1 MLRQLAELSV
11 NFDIPVIPIQTQF
24 TPQNG
29 GVASPMAPKARKV
42 RARQRTELKD
52 EQKAEIKEAFDLF
65 DTDGTGT
72 IEAKELKVALRAL
85 GFEPKKE
92 ELKKLVSD
100 LDKSGSSHGQ
110 GMLDFNE
117 FLEIMTAKM
126 SEKDSKEQILKAF
139 QLFKGPTGKI
149 SFEDLKAVARELGE
163 NMSDE
168 ELQEMIREADKD
180 DDGEVS
186 EEEFMRIIRRSTL

>member
-1 MLRQLAELSV
+1 M
-11 NFDIPVIPIQTQF
+11 
-24 TPQNG
+24 G
-29 GVASPMAPKARKV
+29 KV

-72 IEAKELKVALRAL
+72 IDAKELKVALRAL

-100 LDKSGSSHGQ
+100 LDKGSSSSGQ
-110 GMLDFNE
+110 GQLDFNE

-126 SEKDSKEQILKAF
+126 SEKDSKEQIQKAF
-139 QLFKGPTGKI
+139 QLFKGPSGKI
-149 SFEDLKAVARELGE
+149 SLDDLKAVAKELGE
-163 NMSDE
+163 TMSEE
-168 ELQEMIREADKD
+168 ELKEMIREADKD
-180 DDGEVS
+180 EDGEVS
-186 EEEFMRIIRRSTL
+186 EEGFMRIIRKSTL

>member
-1 MLRQLAELSV
+1 M
-11 NFDIPVIPIQTQF
+11 P
-24 TPQNG
+24 
-29 GVASPMAPKARKV
+29 PKVRTKV
-42 RARQRTELKD
+42 RARHRTELKD

-100 LDKSGSSHGQ
+100 LDKSSSSSGQ

-126 SEKDSKEQILKAF
+126 SEKDSKEQVLKAF
-139 QLFKGPTGKI
+139 QLFRGPSGKI
-149 SFEDLKAVARELGE
+149 SFDDLKAVAKELGE

-168 ELQEMIREADKD
+168 ELEEMIREADKD
-180 DDGEVS
+180 DDKEVS
-186 EEEFMRIIRRSTL
+186 EEEFIRIIRRSII

>member
-1 MLRQLAELSV
+1 
-11 NFDIPVIPIQTQF
+11 
-24 TPQNG
+24 
-29 GVASPMAPKARKV
+29 MATKDKKEKKKV
-42 RARQRTELKD
+42 RARHRTELKD

-65 DTDGTGT
+65 DQDGTGT

-100 LDKSGSSHGQ
+100 LDKSGQASGQ
-110 GMLDFNE
+110 QRQEGYLDFNE

-126 SEKDSKEQILKAF
+126 SEKDSKEQIQKAF
-139 QLFKGPTGKI
+139 QLFKGPSGKI
-149 SFEDLKAVARELGE
+149 SFDDLKMVAKELGE
-163 NMSDE
+163 TMSDE
-168 ELQEMIREADKD
+168 ELMEMIKEADKD

-186 EEEFMRIIRRSTL
+186 EEEFMRIIRKSTL

>member
-1 MLRQLAELSV
+1 M
-11 NFDIPVIPIQTQF
+11 
-24 TPQNG
+24 G
-29 GVASPMAPKARKV
+29 
-42 RARQRTELKD
+42 KD
-52 EQKAEIKEAFDLF
+52 DQKAEIKEAFDLF

-100 LDKSGSSHGQ
+100 LDRSSSSHGQ

-126 SEKDSKEQILKAF
+126 SEKDSKEQTLKAF
-139 QLFKGPTGKI
+139 QLFKGPSGKI
-149 SFEDLKAVARELGE
+149 SFDDLKAVAKELGE
-163 NMSDE
+163 MMSDE

-180 DDGEVS
+180 DDNEVS

>member
-1 MLRQLAELSV
+1 M
-11 NFDIPVIPIQTQF
+11 
-24 TPQNG
+24 G
-29 GVASPMAPKARKV
+29 
-42 RARQRTELKD
+42 
-52 EQKAEIKEAFDLF
+52 DLF

-100 LDKSGSSHGQ
+100 LDKSSSQSGQ
-110 GMLDFNE
+110 GNLDFNE

-126 SEKDSKEQILKAF
+126 SEKDSKEQIQKAF
-139 QLFKGPTGKI
+139 QLFKGPSGKI
-149 SFEDLKAVARELGE
+149 SFEDLKAGAKELGE
-163 NMSDE
+163 MMSDE

-180 DDGEVS
+180 EDNEVS
-186 EEEFMRIIRRSTL
+186 EEEFMRIIRKSTL